1 MNKKQLS
8 DIIEVILDPMQG
20 KEFYNRKRL
29 KAVLDKINIITLDMH
44 IYNGTPQEK
53 IVRIVNNYVKR
64 NVVFRRNYLDKFY
77 GTKDKFDKKELIY
90 RTAYAALI
98 KNEAVCSGYT
108 EAVRVLLA
116 YYGIKS
122 KTIITK
128 IPRRLHEASC
138 HYLTAVFL
146 DDGSIKLLDPE
157 RQQYCEKKGYDFQE
171 YLEKL
176 EFAIPNEICW
186 KNKLINDGTGM
197 FASEYLNQQGGKK
210 AKGIIEMKKLLKKER
225 ENREIG
231 E

>member
-1 MNKKQLS
+1 MIRS
-8 DIIEVILDPMQG
+8 ILI
-20 KEFYNRKRL
+20 NRKRL

-197 FASEYLNQQGGKK
+197 FASEYLNQQGVKK

>member
-1 MNKKQLS
+1 MDKKQLS
-8 DIIEVILDPMQG
+8 DIIEVILDPMHG
-20 KEFYNRKRL
+20 KELYNRQNLNTLLNKIDFIALNMHIDQGLSQEEIVR
-29 KAVLDKINIITLDMH
+29 KIND
-44 IYNGTPQEK
+44 
-53 IVRIVNNYVKR
+53 YVKQ
-64 NVVFRRNYLDKFY
+64 NVTFRRNYLDKFY
-77 GTKDKFDKKELIY
+77 GVVDKFDKKEFIY

-108 EAVRVLLA
+108 EAIRILLA

-122 KTIITK
+122 KTIIAK

-146 DDGSIKLLDPE
+146 DNGIIKLLDPE
-157 RQQYCEKKGYDFQE
+157 RQQYCEKKNFDFQE

-197 FASEYLNQQGGKK
+197 FASEYLNLTGVRK
-210 AKGIIEMKKLLKKER
+210 AKGTIEIKRLLKTEQKD
-225 ENREIG
+225 REIG
-231 E
+231 D